1 MPSVTLKA
9 HFDGRSILLDEPYQ
23 LPPNARLLVTLVEPG
38 QDDERAAWVGLALSG
53 LAGAYGDDEPDYG
66 PADLL
71 RRP

>member
-23 LPPNARLLVTLVEPG
+23 LPPNARLLVTLVEPA

-71 RRP
+71 RHP